1 MSTNEN
7 KISPDDPRLTAYAL
21 GELEGAELAEVEAAL
36 RADPAAQAVVAQ
48 IRVAA
53 DQLQAALAGETVEA
67 AAGGADRVPS
77 AQRDG
82 RARSWPRPLLWYAS
96 LGGLAAAFLAVLAVR
111 ESLRGPAHEPE
122 AVVAL
127 LRSNPLAAAKA
138 PAMEVM
144 EAKVEPDGAGANA
157 GSVRAL
163 ALAVSTKRAAN
174 EIGGRSHLSEAAVA
188 GFAGLPRAMT
198 LVAAPRVHPYIQDQG
213 IFYRSSP
220 DLMNCDPRI
229 FVSTGR
235 LGTAVDKDFEILAVP
250 VPNLGAAQTA
260 GPPMNE
266 GGIGT
271 GPNGSLSIESDLAD
285 IFAAARE
292 AYGDVRL
299 RIQAEEGTPFEQLAT
314 APDGGRLPGLD
325 DVKLRFSE
333 SMPRP

>member
-1 MSTNEN
+1 
-7 KISPDDPRLTAYAL
+7 
-21 GELEGAELAEVEAAL
+21 
-36 RADPAAQAVVAQ
+36 
-48 IRVAA
+48 
-53 DQLQAALAGETVEA
+53 
-67 AAGGADRVPS
+67 
-77 AQRDG
+77 
-82 RARSWPRPLLWYAS
+82 
-96 LGGLAAAFLAVLAVR
+96 VLAVR
-111 ESLRGPAHEPE
+111 ESLRGPAHEPK

-138 PAMEVM
+138 PAMEVNAESSGAVASAQRGAATIEDGLRRKAADQVFAVAENPV
-144 EAKVEPDGAGANA
+144 EAKATGAASFDSA
-157 GSVRAL
+157 GSFKDQAAVADAGTVRAL
-163 ALAVSTKRAAN
+163 ALAVSAKRAAN
-174 EIGGRSHLSEAAVA
+174 EIGGHSHLSEAAVA

-333 SMPRP
+333 SMPQP